1 MQLYGQQQQATD
13 LVAHVRF
20 LTRSSAATTSVVA
33 VTSVV
38 SIKVGPRRLAVYY
51 SDENFMGL
59 SRDTSSNSTT
69 QDRTYVS
76 HTHTCTPSTTQDRTY
91 VTHTQLYTTLNE
103 HLGFSRAFKKKK
115 NQTRVSRVV
124 VGDTTRHSDLQQEVY
139 SLRLISSC
147 VCVCLA

>member
-1 MQLYGQQQQATD
+1 MIDTRVQLYGQQQQATD

-38 SIKVGPRRLAVYY
+38 SIKVGPRRQAVYY

-103 HLGFSRAFKKKK
+103 HLGFSRAFFYFLFLFKHVFLELLLA
-115 NQTRVSRVV
+115 TRPDILIFSRRS
-124 VGDTTRHSDLQQEVY
+124 T
-139 SLRLISSC
+139 
-147 VCVCLA
+147 A